1 MPGGRPTHKYPH
13 GKPTALVLVHIAAA
27 IVGVAWLAL
36 FSWGWLY
43 RVLIALA
50 FLELVVVQSNLN
62 KSFERSG
69 LAVRI
74 PRIPRVVAVSYPN
87 GVPSLLRWLRVGFF
101 VAVIIMLLFGFA
113 PMPLELA
120 RIGIIG
126 CVLGQFL
133 LGIVHFLAERHF
145 VNTGQAKEEY
155 EITKK

>member
-1 MPGGRPTHKYPH
+1 M
-13 GKPTALVLVHIAAA
+13 LVEVAAA

-50 FLELVVVQSNLN
+50 FLALIVVQSKLN

-69 LAVRI
+69 LAVRL

-101 VAVIIMLLFGFA
+101 VAVIVMLLFGFA

-120 RIGIIG
+120 RIGIIA
-126 CVLGQFL
+126 CVLSLFL

-145 VNTGQAKEEY
+145 VNTGHAKDEY
-155 EITKK
+155 DVTEK